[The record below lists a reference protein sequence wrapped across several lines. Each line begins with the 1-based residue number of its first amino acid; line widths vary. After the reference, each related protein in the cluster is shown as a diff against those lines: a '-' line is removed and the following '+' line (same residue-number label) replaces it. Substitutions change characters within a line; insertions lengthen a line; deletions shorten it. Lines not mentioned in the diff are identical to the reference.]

1 MPVKQAGGGDKAHF
15 VGRAVL
21 GQGFEINGQIGH
33 MGSFGQIGGFGG
45 LGDRQDAGWQR

>member
-21 GQGFEINGQIGH
+21 GQGFEISGQIGH
-33 MGSFGQIGGFGG
+33 GGCLSGKYVVFWGS
-45 LGDRQDAGWQR
+45 AGA